1 MDSSPRRP
9 RHPGRGTR
17 GPGAWLLVVL
27 GGIAKLVFGL
37 SALVAALFL
46 ALIGVIV
53 GAFAL
58 LAALITGR
66 RPQVMWNI
74 RRGGWRRHPGEPG
87 QPGARTARPAPPVG
101 TGEVV
106 DVEVREVPPERL
118 DR

>member
-1 MDSSPRRP
+1 MDSSSRRA
-9 RHPGRGTR
+9 GKGAR
-17 GPGAWLLVVL
+17 GPGALVLALL
-27 GGIAKLVFGL
+27 GGLAKLVFGL

-46 ALIGVIV
+46 AVVGLIV

-58 LAALITGR
+58 LAALVTGR

-87 QPGARTARPAPPVG
+87 QPGARPFRPGPPG
-101 TGEVV
+101 ASGEVV
-106 DVEVREVPPERL
+106 DVEVREVPNERL